1 MKKACIIFCSLF
13 IIYSC
18 NSSEKKPKPQLTKKE
33 KPVQSAA
40 DIELQDWL
48 KGKIWTAEEQN
59 MAPMSLLKLKS
70 DGSYELKSD
79 KYPSTWQ
86 IINGEISLA
95 RLTEWPI
102 EKVND
107 TTFRLY
113 VKPTDKWYSYKHT
126 GTID

>member
-1 MKKACIIFCSLF
+1 MRKACVMFCSLL

-18 NSSEKKPKPQLTKKE
+18 NSSGEKAKPKSPQKE
-33 KPVQSAA
+33 KLVPS
-40 DIELQDWL
+40 DTDKELQGWL
-48 KGKIWTAEEQN
+48 KGKIWTAEDGA
-59 MAPMSLLKLKS
+59 APMSMLKLKT
-70 DGSYELKSD
+70 DGGYELKSD

-86 IINGEISLA
+86 IIDGRISLA

-113 VKPTDKWYSYKHT
+113 VKPTDKWFTYTQT
-126 GTID
+126 GTTE